1 MVEHLKL
8 PKQLLDYHFRIV
20 KARGKRPDVEREWQT
35 KNNYRVT
42 QELAEMILKSGL
54 NYGFTCPSG
63 FCCFVD
69 ADTKE
74 VQNLLDQN
82 KLTFRYSSGTPG
94 HYQYVYFVEEGI
106 GCMPLKDGAYIKGKG
121 GFTVGPKK
129 NSEQSEEKIHRTEEV
144 KSFIQQLGIEDFPQG
159 RFKHAIDLYREAL
172 SCYENG
178 DFMASTIMCR
188 ISMESM
194 IFLCNA
200 NFQKS
205 QDGMNYQLD
214 LDSTKR
220 NNSGDLKN
228 SLYSENI
235 KVARDEGYLN
245 EDVCKWLSADLD
257 PNDKEVGI
265 IRHSGDFVAHYSEKL
280 VKDLDLQQR
289 SAVPV
294 NLWIDQKRAHDILS
308 KTCIALKSTNN
319 NYKSINGI

>member
-1 MVEHLKL
+1 MSEK
-8 PKQLLDYHFRIV
+8 
-20 KARGKRPDVEREWQT
+20 DVEEP
-35 KNNYRVT
+35 KNDGCEDANLPMSGAFIIFGSINMNTTPVGST
-42 QELAEMILKSGL
+42 TAPSLA
-54 NYGFTCPSG
+54 
-63 FCCFVD
+63 FCDPTNF
-69 ADTKE
+69 A
-74 VQNLLDQN
+74 L
-82 KLTFRYSSGTPG
+82 SST
-94 HYQYVYFVEEGI
+94 I
-106 GCMPLKDGAYIKGKG
+106 TI
-121 GFTVGPKK
+121 GPKK